1 MNIHHQ
7 SLSYQSSTSCAPKFF
22 LASFFYKHSLY
33 RFTFMTLAIDENV
46 TISLS
51 RGIELKSIMSFSFKK
66 RIYGVISTVRK
77 KEEKHPKPRVKQ
89 EKNRNVLRKSR
100 TQTGLESIWPLGVI
114 VYSTMQ
120 HSSL

>member
-1 MNIHHQ
+1 
-7 SLSYQSSTSCAPKFF
+7 
-22 LASFFYKHSLY
+22 
-33 RFTFMTLAIDENV
+33 MTLAIDENV